1 MDTQDVGPQNL
12 MVLVGRVALEVEP
25 HVDFFELA
33 VSLDQLTPGL
43 DQLIDGCST
52 EIFKSICAAFQAQRL
67 QVVEVYRQR
76 DAGAGPATVAGAGDG
91 LVLAGEE
98 TQEGLMATEGG
109 AGIGQRRDS
118 ARRSRVQRMA
128 CSRRGSIRPN
138 RVSDGCR

>member
-1 MDTQDVGPQNL
+1 MLENRGPESHNRRSDTTRNGTLGKRKARPD
-12 MVLVGRVALEVEP
+12 AS
-25 HVDFFELA
+25 A
-33 VSLDQLTPGL
+33 TPIACRRGH
-43 DQLIDGCST
+43 CSSRS
-52 EIFKSICAAFQAQRL
+52 KAQRL
-67 QVVEVYRQR
+67 QAVEAYRQR

>member
-1 MDTQDVGPQNL
+1 MAICDAGKQRARISQQ
-12 MVLVGRVALEVEP
+12 ALGHDPERHSRQAEGQARCKR
-25 HVDFFELA
+25 HAHRLQA
-33 VSLDQLTPGL
+33 RALQL
-43 DQLIDGCST
+43 
-52 EIFKSICAAFQAQRL
+52 AFQAQRL

>member
-1 MDTQDVGPQNL
+1 MLENRGPESHNRRSDTTRNGTRQAEGQARCKRHAHRL
-12 MVLVGRVALEVEP
+12 QARAL
-25 HVDFFELA
+25 
-33 VSLDQLTPGL
+33 QL
-43 DQLIDGCST
+43 
-52 EIFKSICAAFQAQRL
+52 AFQAQRL

-138 RVSDGCR
+138 GVSDGCR